1 MIALVFPGW
10 IAGWLLFVGLRRCAA
25 SSNDR
30 NRAADISIVIPARDE
45 EENLPRL
52 LQSIARQTVP
62 AREVIVVN
70 DCSRDQ
76 TAAIAEAWKAKVIDA
91 TPPPTDWRGKT
102 WACQQGAEAASGA
115 ILLFLDADTWLE
127 HDALSCVAHQLNTGA
142 ISIAPY
148 HCVPTLREQF
158 SAFFHL
164 VMLGAAG
171 PRNLLGQSLLI
182 DRATYR
188 KVGGHGAVRQ
198 SVLENFALTEKLRPA
213 TSVRSGRGVLNMR
226 MYPHSWREL
235 SDGWSKGFAIGA
247 AKTSRLRLALIIV
260 WLGSCI
266 LAVNHVATYVLVA
279 FHIALLLRRIGNYNF
294 LTAVLY
300 PLPLLYFF
308 ALFARSILRGRSP
321 STMVWKGR
329 PLRAA

>member
-1 MIALVFPGW
+1 MITLILSGW
-10 IAGWLLFVGLRRCAA
+10 IAGWLLFFGLRRCAA
-25 SSNDR
+25 SPNEDK
-30 NRAADISIVIPARDE
+30 RAAEISIVIPARDE

-52 LQSIARQTVP
+52 LRSIARQTVEP
-62 AREVIVVN
+62 RGIIVVN
-70 DCSRDQ
+70 DRSRDQ
-76 TAAIAEAWKAKVIDA
+76 TAAIAEAWGTKVVDG
-91 TPPPTDWRGKT
+91 TPPPSHWRGKT

-115 ILLFLDADTWLE
+115 TLLFLDADTWLE
-127 HDALSCVAHQLNTGA
+127 RDALSCIAHQLSAGA

-164 VMLGAAG
+164 VMLGGAG
-171 PRNLLGQSLLI
+171 PRNLLGQSLLV

-188 KVGGHGAVRQ
+188 KVGGHGAVREN
-198 SVLENFALTEKLRPA
+198 VLENFALAEKLRPA
-213 TSVRSGRGVLNMR
+213 ICLRSGRGVLNMR

-235 SDGWSKGFAIGA
+235 SDGWSKGFAVGA
-247 AKTSRLRLALIIV
+247 AETSPLRLALIIV

-266 LAVNHVATYVLVA
+266 LAVNHIAGYALIA
-279 FHIALLLRRIGNYNF
+279 FQIALLLRRIGNYNL
-294 LTAVLY
+294 LTALLY

-308 ALFARSILRGRSP
+308 AVFARSVLRGRTR
-321 STMVWKGR
+321 STILWKGR